1 MSSYF
6 RNVFLDLAA
15 AFTPMAPGNM
25 KSDFIGLQR
34 SKLTGKSYAT
44 RKLYLKNSD
53 GSSNENVSLPVNMD
67 GEGDTLRNNAAD
79 NDPSVVLNATAMA
92 VASDVSNVAQSDN
105 TKPNDNSITG
115 SGDGG
120 CAIAQINGSP
130 DRVNSE
136 ISHLKVLSM
145 LHLDVIEQQQKQ
157 IKMFERE
164 AQRLRV
170 ENETLKC
177 RLERMNRRTHLA
189 EKVEPQTNN
198 NNNHRPVGRPRKI
211 LDSPVQKKKRKSEL
225 DVSIHSTG
233 KQSGR
238 GGGTPVKDSNG
249 NLNSSISSAQS
260 TNAELS
266 KRQRRAEKLAK
277 KEEKKNASRQD
288 SKESRE
294 SKEEEKFHRTG
305 VMYPCLSDLRVP
317 QLDVLDDESVMV
329 PSWRVVTIPA
339 PSTSSDAP
347 EECSDAVFEQRHG
360 KLEQDERK
368 RKRWDIQRIREL
380 REHERLVNKQKQRE
394 YAQWEHILTTF
405 YPVENDA
412 EFIEM
417 NDTIPVITFGVQVPT
432 VKPNEFE
439 LPWFDAKQRERDE
452 QRRQTRRMTS
462 RR

>member
-1 MSSYF
+1 
-6 RNVFLDLAA
+6 
-15 AFTPMAPGNM
+15 
-25 KSDFIGLQR
+25 
-34 SKLTGKSYAT
+34 
-44 RKLYLKNSD
+44 
-53 GSSNENVSLPVNMD
+53 
-67 GEGDTLRNNAAD
+67 
-79 NDPSVVLNATAMA
+79 
-92 VASDVSNVAQSDN
+92 
-105 TKPNDNSITG
+105 
-115 SGDGG
+115 
-120 CAIAQINGSP
+120 
-130 DRVNSE
+130 
-136 ISHLKVLSM
+136 
-145 LHLDVIEQQQKQ
+145 
-157 IKMFERE
+157 
-164 AQRLRV
+164 
-170 ENETLKC
+170 
-177 RLERMNRRTHLA
+177 MNRRTHLA

-432 VKPNEFE
+432 VKPKNKTR
-439 LPWFDAKQRERDE
+439 PAK
-452 QRRQTRRMTS
+452 S
-462 RR
+462 RRGGQDDPRSSIFVSRVFLKTKNEDREPMYYRDDLRACACIYVKCTSPDSVLINDWSTLHYVTKHNIAMILPMRKIVLYRYVIHCIVHYTMDDVIDIFLPKTLLCMHSAIVQDFKCPPAGNSCGITAITLCNLRCAIYARPQ